1 MTEEAEQQDKQDDH
15 HDLVR
20 NRVQAITESVLDYVE
35 DIMRAGS
42 PRQKSDLIR
51 QVFPVLVKALAPDES
66 DRELEQLRAEMANLM
81 AEVRDTVPTG
91 DTHADHAPTG
101 PIEDSGPQLGHGG
114 ALGPQ
119 LGAG

>member
-1 MTEEAEQQDKQDDH
+1 MSEDESAKQASVH

-20 NRVQAITESVLDYVE
+20 NRVQSITESVLDYVE

-66 DRELEQLRAEMANLM
+66 DRELEVLRAEMAELM
-81 AEVRDTVPTG
+81 AEVRDTIAPG
-91 DTHADHAPTG
+91 DTHANHAPAG
-101 PIEDSGPQLGHGG
+101 PIEDSGPQLRHGR
-114 ALGPQ
+114 ALGAE

>member
-1 MTEEAEQQDKQDDH
+1 MLTEAEQPEEQDH

-20 NRVQAITESVLDYVE
+20 ARVQNITESVLDYVE

-66 DRELEQLRAEMANLM
+66 DRELELLRADMQQLM
-81 AEVRDTVPTG
+81 TEVRDTLPPG
-91 DTHADHAPTG
+91 DTHEHPAATG
-101 PIEDSGPQLGHGG
+101 PTEDSGPQVGTGG
-114 ALGPQ
+114 AV
-119 LGAG
+119 GA

>member
-1 MTEEAEQQDKQDDH
+1 MLSDDSNTEQPAEQDH

-20 NRVQAITESVLDYVE
+20 NRVQNITESVLDYVE

-66 DRELEQLRAEMANLM
+66 DRELELLRADMQKLM
-81 AEVRDTVPTG
+81 SEVRDTVAPG
-91 DTHADHAPTG
+91 DTHEHHAAAG
-101 PIEDSGPQLGHGG
+101 PIEDSGPQLGSGD
-114 ALGPQ
+114 P
-119 LGAG
+119 LGA